1 MTLLLRCECRVKS
14 GDVKLLILNPHHPQF
29 FYRTSKQLHRY
40 RPDGA
45 VVTRDTSNVEISG
58 SIPLLGSNEVN
69 MIFGYFWKD
78 CCYLEQDSCSNSS
91 GPILVQAIFFL
102 D

>member
-1 MTLLLRCECRVKS
+1 
-14 GDVKLLILNPHHPQF
+14 
-29 FYRTSKQLHRY
+29 
-40 RPDGA
+40 
-45 VVTRDTSNVEISG
+45 
-58 SIPLLGSNEVN
+58 